1 MWTIPFHAYN
11 GSKLDDFS
19 HLETPEK
26 KRRVRNTKSNDV
38 PKQGSK

>member
-1 MWTIPFHAYN
+1 MWTTPFHAYN

-26 KRRVRNTKSNDV
+26 KRVRNTKSNDV
-38 PKQGSK
+38 LKQGSK